1 MAKKWLLLELKNQN
15 YSTLFLNFHMKK
27 LILLLIIPIVFACG
41 SDDSTSSN
49 SSQNFLEKYDGVI
62 WKNNDDDINVSKG
75 LWDIF
80 TPDGWE
86 QTSYGY
92 VDSGICETFYMPWNI
107 VGNYGDWIKA
117 QVINNSID
125 ELIIEI
131 TETDSETFLIYITA
145 INNGNSLHITDP
157 LDNWEEYYTRDTSSN
172 ICN

>member
-1 MAKKWLLLELKNQN
+1 MKKILTLLL
-15 YSTLFLNFHMKK
+15 F
-27 LILLLIIPIVFACG
+27 IPLVFACS

-62 WKNNDDDINVSKG
+62 WKNNAEDINDSKG

-92 VDSGICETFYMPWNI
+92 VDSGICETFYTPWNI

-117 QVINNSID
+117 EVVDNSID
-125 ELIIEI
+125 ELILEI

-145 INNGNSLHITDP
+145 INNGNSLHFTSPSSIE
-157 LDNWEEYYTRDTSSN
+157 EEYYTRDTSSN

>member
-1 MAKKWLLLELKNQN
+1 
-15 YSTLFLNFHMKK
+15 MKK
-27 LILLLIIPIVFACG
+27 VYNFFKVKLCYRTYWKQWLAFLAICFLVLACSG
-41 SDDSTSSN
+41 DDSSSSS

-62 WKNNDDDINVSKG
+62 WKNIDEDINDSNG

-92 VDSGICETFYMPWNI
+92 VDSGICETFYTPWNI

-117 QVINNSID
+117 EVIDNSID
-125 ELIIEI
+125 ELIIEV
-131 TETDSETFLIYITA
+131 TETDSETYLIYITA
-145 INNGNSLHITDP
+145 INNGNSLHFTSS
-157 LDNWEEYYTRDTSSN
+157 LSNEEDYYTRDTSSN

>member
-1 MAKKWLLLELKNQN
+1 
-15 YSTLFLNFHMKK
+15 MKK
-27 LILLLIIPIVFACG
+27 LILLSFIPFVFACS

-75 LWDIF
+75 LWHIF

-86 QTSYGY
+86 DTSYGY
-92 VDSGICETFYMPWNI
+92 VDTGVCETYYTPWNI

-117 QVINNSID
+117 EVIDNSVD

-131 TETDSETFLIYITA
+131 TETDSETHLIYISA
-145 INNGNSLHITDP
+145 INNGNSLHYTVSLSD
-157 LDNWEEYYTRDTSSN
+157 EEGYYTRDTTSN

>member
-1 MAKKWLLLELKNQN
+1 MQSIYNFFKVKFCYRTYWKQWLA
-15 YSTLFLNFHMKK
+15 FLAICF
-27 LILLLIIPIVFACG
+27 LVLACSG
-41 SDDSTSSN
+41 DDSSSSS

-62 WKNNDDDINVSKG
+62 WKNIDEDINDSNG

-92 VDSGICETFYMPWNI
+92 VDSGICETFYTPWNI

-117 QVINNSID
+117 EVIDNSID
-125 ELIIEI
+125 ELIIEV
-131 TETDSETFLIYITA
+131 TETDSETYLIYITA
-145 INNGNSLHITDP
+145 INNGNSLHFTSS
-157 LDNWEEYYTRDTSSN
+157 LSNEEDYYTRDTSSN

>member
-1 MAKKWLLLELKNQN
+1 
-15 YSTLFLNFHMKK
+15 MKK

>member
-1 MAKKWLLLELKNQN
+1 
-15 YSTLFLNFHMKK
+15 MKK
-27 LILLLIIPIVFACG
+27 LLLLSALLIFSCS
-41 SDDSTSSN
+41 SDSDSSN
-49 SSQNFLEKYDGVI
+49 NDNNSNQNFLEKYDGVI
-62 WKNNDDDINVSKG
+62 WKNNSEDINDSNG

-80 TPDGWE
+80 TTDGWE

-92 VDSGICETFYMPWNI
+92 IDSGICDMLYIPWNI

-131 TETDSETFLIYITA
+131 TETDFETFLIYITA

>member
-1 MAKKWLLLELKNQN
+1 
-15 YSTLFLNFHMKK
+15 MKK
-27 LILLLIIPIVFACG
+27 LLTLLLFIPLVFACS

-62 WKNNDDDINVSKG
+62 WKNNAEDINDSKG

-92 VDSGICETFYMPWNI
+92 VDSGICETFYTPWNI

-117 QVINNSID
+117 EVVDNSID
-125 ELIIEI
+125 ELILEI

-145 INNGNSLHITDP
+145 INNGNSLHFTSPSSIE
-157 LDNWEEYYTRDTSSN
+157 EEYYTRDTSSN

>member
-1 MAKKWLLLELKNQN
+1 
-15 YSTLFLNFHMKK
+15 MKK
-27 LILLLIIPIVFACG
+27 AYNFFKVKLCYRTYWKQWLAFLAICFLVLACSG
-41 SDDSTSSN
+41 DDSSSSS

-62 WKNNDDDINVSKG
+62 WKNIDEDINDSNG

-92 VDSGICETFYMPWNI
+92 VDSGICETFYTPWNI

-117 QVINNSID
+117 EVIDNSID
-125 ELIIEI
+125 ELIIEV
-131 TETDSETFLIYITA
+131 TETDSETYLIYITA
-145 INNGNSLHITDP
+145 INNGNSLHFTSS
-157 LDNWEEYYTRDTSSN
+157 LSNEEDYYTRDTSSN

>member
-1 MAKKWLLLELKNQN
+1 
-15 YSTLFLNFHMKK
+15 MKK
-27 LILLLIIPIVFACG
+27 LILLLFIPLVFGC
-41 SDDSTSSN
+41 SEDEDT
-49 SSQNFLEKYDGVI
+49 SQNFLEKYDGVI
-62 WKNNDDDINVSKG
+62 WKNNAQDINDSKG

-92 VDSGICETFYMPWNI
+92 VDSGICQTSYTPWNI

-117 QVINNSID
+117 EVIDNSVD

-131 TETDSETFLIYITA
+131 TETDSETYLIYITA
-145 INNGNSLHITDP
+145 INNGNSLHYTSSLSD
-157 LDNWEEYYTRDTSSN
+157 EEIYYTRDTTSN